1 MKKKLGNN
9 IISRSRHWSFS
20 GKIVKKFDEH
30 ILQSIPF
37 YLEVQE
43 LYLFLSD
50 FFIQNNS
57 EIIDIGCSTGTFLEK
72 LAFKNKK
79 NPKKIVFEGY
89 DCSNEMISFCKKKKN
104 FNIKFF
110 KKDINKVDFNNSCLV
125 MSFYTIQ
132 FIEPKFRQKLIDN
145 IYSGLNWGG
154 AFFFVEKTRGSDARF
169 QDILNQ
175 IYIDYK
181 LTRNFKPDEIINK
194 SRSLKGVMEPFSNQ
208 GNIDMLKRAG
218 FKDIETVF
226 QYGPFKGFLCIK

>member
-9 IISRSRHWSFS
+9 IISKSGHWSFS

-37 YLEVQE
+37 YLEIQE

-57 EIIDIGCSTGTFLEK
+57 RIIDIGCSTGSFLEK
-72 LAFKNKK
+72 LVNRNKK

-89 DCSNEMISFCKKKKN
+89 DCVDEMILFCKKKKISN
-104 FNIKFF
+104 AKFF
-110 KKDINKVDFNNSCLV
+110 KKDLNKVDFNNSCLV

-194 SRSLKGVMEPFSNQ
+194 SRSLKGLMEPFSHQ

-218 FKDIETVF
+218 FKDIETVV